1 MMILDGKKLAQ
12 HKFTQLK
19 ERVEACKA
27 KLGRAPHLSVL
38 LVGEDPASHVYVKN
52 KAKACESVGLGSE
65 VIRLPDT
72 TTATELK
79 ERIAALNQDKDV
91 DGFLIQMPLPTA
103 LSGFDPTDLVLAEK
117 DVDGLTSTNMGL
129 MQKQESWHEPCTPE
143 GVMEILKF
151 YNISVAGKKAV
162 VIGRS
167 ATVGWPMAFMLT
179 RANATVTV
187 CHSKT
192 PDLKFYTQDADIV
205 VAAAG
210 VPHILG
216 ADHLKEGAIVVDV
229 GIHRDPKGKG
239 LIGDVDFEQ
248 VKSKVAAITP
258 VPGGVGP
265 MTVAQLIEHTVV
277 AAERKIKK

>member
-1 MMILDGKKLAQ
+1 MMILDGKKLAE
-12 HKFTQLK
+12 HKFSQLK
-19 ERVEACKA
+19 ARVEACKA
-27 KLGRAPHLSVL
+27 RLGRAPQLSVL
-38 LVGEDPASHVYVKN
+38 LVGDDPASRVYVNN
-52 KAKACESVGLGSE
+52 KAKACEAVGITSD
-65 VIRLPDT
+65 VVRLPENISEE
-72 TTATELK
+72 ELK
-79 ERIAALNQDKDV
+79 ARISALNASEGV
-91 DGFLIQMPLPTA
+91 DGFLIQMPLPKA
-103 LSGFDPTDLVLAEK
+103 LSHFDPTDLVSPEK

-129 MQKQESWHEPCTPE
+129 MQKQQSLHEPCTPE

-151 YNISVAGKKAV
+151 YNIPVAGKRAV

-187 CHSKT
+187 CHSQT
-192 PDLKFYTQDADIV
+192 QDLKALTREADLV

-216 ADHLKEGAIVVDV
+216 PEHLREGAVVIDV
-229 GIHRDPKGKG
+229 GIHRNPHGKG
-239 LIGDVDFEQ
+239 LIGDVDFER
-248 VKSKVAAITP
+248 VKGKVSALTP

-277 AAERKIKK
+277 AAERKL